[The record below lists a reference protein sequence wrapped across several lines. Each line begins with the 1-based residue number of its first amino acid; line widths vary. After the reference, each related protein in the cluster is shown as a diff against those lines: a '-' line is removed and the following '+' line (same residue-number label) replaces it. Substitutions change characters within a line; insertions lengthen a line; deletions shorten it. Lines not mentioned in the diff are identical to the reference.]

1 MPLVSNSLT
10 RSGLSE
16 NPPEKSPA
24 ATSLHLRLRLEFQK
38 VLRPG
43 DLATNL
49 PVILGKRRLVF
60 NFGRVYW
67 PECVSRAFVYSQS
80 DQVVRFI
87 GCKEGNFGCNL
98 LASFPSNDNAI

>member
-10 RSGLSE
+10 RSALSE